1 MDPQKLSR
9 THQHEKGDLSPLK
22 LGSMFK
28 YDATELVA
36 LWLAISE
43 INSWSTFGEVDL
55 LDASRSSIALDKFD
69 APDELGQEPRDQV
82 ARLHD

>member
-43 INSWSTFGEVDL
+43 INS
-55 LDASRSSIALDKFD
+55 
-69 APDELGQEPRDQV
+69 
-82 ARLHD
+82 